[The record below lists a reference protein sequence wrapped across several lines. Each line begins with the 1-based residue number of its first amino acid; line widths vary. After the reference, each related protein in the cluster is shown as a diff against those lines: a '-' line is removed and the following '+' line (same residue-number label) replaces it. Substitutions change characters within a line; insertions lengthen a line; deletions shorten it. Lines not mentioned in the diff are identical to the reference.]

1 MGRKVLKARSGL
13 IYWAYDIG
21 QRGIAILLMDCVLE
35 YIHFPEAS
43 DEDKELKKQI
53 QKYRRICKKIIEE
66 LHLNFSNRYLSH
78 YYNF

>member
-1 MGRKVLKARSGL
+1 
-13 IYWAYDIG
+13 
-21 QRGIAILLMDCVLE
+21 MDCVLE